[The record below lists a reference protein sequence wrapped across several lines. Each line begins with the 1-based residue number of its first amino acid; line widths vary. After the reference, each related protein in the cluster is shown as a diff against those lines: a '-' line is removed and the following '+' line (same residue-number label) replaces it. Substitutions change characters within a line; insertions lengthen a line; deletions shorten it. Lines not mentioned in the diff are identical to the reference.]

1 MQKEG
6 KAQLALDHVLKVIA
20 IVEESSFG
28 LNIFEYFVRR
38 KKKRTKKG
46 KLIWIILKKR

>member
-20 IVEESSFG
+20 TVEKSNID
-28 LNIFEYFVRR
+28 LNIYEYFVRR

-46 KLIWIILKKR
+46 KLIWIISKKR